1 MAVAVA
7 DILFLVLIVFGV
19 GVVGVLVFGGWA
31 VVSVLRLMGRILFGA
46 GPSRQPPPLSDGV
59 RCANPGCRA
68 DNPGRARYCRRC
80 GRTLYAPHPAVARR
94 AAML

>member
-7 DILFLVLIVFGV
+7 DILFIILIVFGV

-31 VVSVLRLMGRILFGA
+31 VVSVLRLMGRILFGPGA
-46 GPSRQPPPLSDGV
+46 NRQLPALPGGV

-80 GRTLYAPHPAVARR
+80 GRMLQASHPAVARR